1 MVNFKDLFRGGDP
14 KDNTVPTGEEAIAQ
28 GNGDKLVPDFKGATE
43 YIEGVG
49 EQDAE
54 MAYAPHEA
62 LHTSA
67 QPSEPAPEPAA
78 AQGYGPGPE
87 ADRYGGQNVTA
98 VGQPVYQNR
107 QDDDDDRAE
116 ASTLGVSL
124 ISKETTV
131 LGDIITEGHIDIVGK
146 VRGNVEAEGNVAVRG
161 LVSGDLSGEKIGLY
175 KCRVKGNLSAG
186 TGVVIDSDSVIIGDV
201 DTDNVVLGGKLKG
214 DIKAVK
220 MAVIRSDA
228 YFLGDVE
235 TESLAVE
242 SGAVVNGN
250 VRTYIQGDPEA
261 PFDD

>member
-1 MVNFKDLFRGGDP
+1 MEAVTTVVNLKDLFRGGEP
-14 KDNTVPTGEEAIAQ
+14 KDDADATESADSAQAGGEE
-28 GNGDKLVPDFKGATE
+28 LVPDFTDATD
-43 YIEGVG
+43 YIEDV
-49 EQDAE
+49 EEKDAE
-54 MAYAPHEA
+54 GAYAPSEA
-62 LHTSA
+62 L
-67 QPSEPAPEPAA
+67 EAPEPARVD
-78 AQGYGPGPE
+78 GPGM
-87 ADRYGGQNVTA
+87 TA
-98 VGQPVYQNR
+98 VGQPVYYN
-107 QDDDDDRAE
+107 E
-116 ASTLGVSL
+116 AANEEPADASAMGVSL
-124 ISKETTV
+124 ISKEATV
-131 LGDIITEGHIDIVGK
+131 LGDIVTEGHIDIIGK

-214 DIKAVK
+214 DIKAMK

-250 VRTYIQGDPEA
+250 VKTVVQGDLEA

>member
-1 MVNFKDLFRGGDP
+1 MEAVTTVVNFKDLFRGGEP
-14 KDNTVPTGEEAIAQ
+14 KDDEGIIESADDAQ
-28 GNGDKLVPDFKGATE
+28 AGGDELVPDFTTATD
-43 YIEGVG
+43 YIDDVEV
-49 EQDAE
+49 EDAE
-54 MAYAPHEA
+54 GAYAPSEA
-62 LHTSA
+62 L
-67 QPSEPAPEPAA
+67 EAPEPERVD
-78 AQGYGPGPE
+78 GPGM
-87 ADRYGGQNVTA
+87 NA
-98 VGQPVYQNR
+98 VGQPVYRNEPSEGT
-107 QDDDDDRAE
+107 DSSD
-116 ASTLGVSL
+116 ASAMGVSL
-124 ISKETTV
+124 ISKEATV

-175 KCRVKGNLSAG
+175 KCRVKGKLSAG

-201 DTDNVVLGGKLKG
+201 DTENVVLGGKLKG
-214 DIKAVK
+214 DIKAMK

-250 VRTYIQGDPEA
+250 VRTVVQGDLEA